1 MRALILTIYK
11 LNLLTMK
18 NLNLTH
24 KPVMNYKALITKA
37 LTLMLATF
45 LTLSCNFS
53 KKKQENSSSEKEEL
67 IVTRQMGEF
76 EKIES
81 LRLIWP
87 TYDNK
92 KGEPVES
99 VTLAIIDELVSDLRI
114 VISCADDETLKTV
127 KSKLSEKY
135 PDLKNLSFCVI
146 PSTEMWTRDI
156 GPMFVETNDGKH
168 AIADF
173 NLNSWGYPRSPNY
186 LDSNTIHES
195 YDENA
200 AKLLNIPVISTT
212 MVSEGGNREVN
223 GKGTLM
229 VTETVAQGRNP
240 KMTKA
245 EMETEYKRLLGVKKI
260 IWLKEGLVE
269 DDHTFRGQKTLADGT
284 KAYTVLP
291 TNGHVDEF
299 ARFVGNSTIVI
310 ASIDPNELEDPIAKE
325 NYRRMEENFKIL
337 SESTD
342 QDGNP
347 FRVIR
352 VPMPPQTILNTMS
365 PGDGAYEIIKQFDY
379 EDGSKFPD
387 GETVTVLVP
396 ASYLNFII
404 TNKVVIG
411 QKYWREGMSEKIKAT
426 DAGAKQILQEAFPNR
441 KVVMLDV
448 LPVNLGGGGIHC
460 ISMHQPE
467 LKK

>member
-76 EKIES
+76 ENVDA
-81 LRLIWP
+81 LWLVWP
-87 TYDNK
+87 TAEDYK
-92 KGEPVES
+92 KGVPVEN
-99 VTLAIIDELVSDLRI
+99 VTLSIIDALVSDLKII
-114 VISCADDETLKTV
+114 VSCPDDNALKAAKT
-127 KSKLSEKY
+127 KLSKKY
-135 PDLKNLSFCVI
+135 PDLKNITFCVI
-146 PSTEMWTRDI
+146 PSIDIWTRDM
-156 GPMFVETNDGKH
+156 GPSIVETNNGKH
-168 AIADF
+168 AVANF
-173 NLNSWGYPRSPNY
+173 NFNGWGYPIPEKLNEI
-186 LDSNTIHES
+186 DKVF
-195 YDENA
+195 DEKA
-200 AKLLNIPVISTT
+200 AKFLNIPFISTS

-229 VTETVAQGRNP
+229 VTEAVAQGRNP
-240 KMTKA
+240 MMTKA
-245 EMETEYKRLLGVKKI
+245 EMEVEYRRVLGVKKV
-260 IWLKEGLVE
+260 IWLKQGLVE
-269 DDHTFRGQKTLADGT
+269 DTHSFLGT
-284 KAYTVLP
+284 VQLPDNKRAYTVMT
-291 TNGHVDEF
+291 TNGHIDEF
-299 ARFVGNSTIVI
+299 ARFVSNSTILI
-310 ASIDPNELEDPIAKE
+310 ASIDPALKDSVSME
-325 NYRRMEENFKIL
+325 NYRRMEENYKIL

-347 FRVIR
+347 FNVVR

-365 PGDGAYEIIKQFDY
+365 PGDGTYDVLKKLKY
-379 EDGSKFPD
+379 SDGSTFPD
-387 GETVTVLVP
+387 GETITVTVP

-411 QKYWREGMSEKIKAT
+411 QKYWKEGMSDKLKAT
-426 DAGAKQILQEAFPNR
+426 DDGAKRILEEAFPNR
-441 KVVMLDV
+441 KVVMIDAMG
-448 LPVNLGGGGIHC
+448 VNFGGGGIHC
-460 ISMHQPE
+460 ISMHQPK